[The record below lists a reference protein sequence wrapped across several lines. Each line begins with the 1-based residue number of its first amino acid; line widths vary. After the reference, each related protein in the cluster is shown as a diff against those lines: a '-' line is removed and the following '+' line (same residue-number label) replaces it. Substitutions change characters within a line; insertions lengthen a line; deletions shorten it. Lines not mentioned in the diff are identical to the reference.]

1 MRKILIFVFL
11 FFIPCVIYSKFANT
25 YEFLNIPETGI
36 NEIAS
41 QCGSAIVEGIE
52 SVYCNPAG
60 FAENKSKNIIFSD
73 TENIGNTRKLSLFY
87 GDKARFFN
95 YALGVKYFYLKE
107 CITFN
112 NSGVNYNSY
121 SINFLISHNIKF
133 IKKHLNYGINLKFIK
148 STIWNYHSSLILFN
162 IGVIYKMCIPLLM
175 GKVSKE
181 NFTTGISIQNV
192 GFIIKSYNQEE
203 KIPLI
208 VNVGFKYKIVHSNNF
223 DTSIFIN
230 YSYNILAQKY
240 LSSGLKLNL
249 FNFIFLS
256 CAYKFGNFI
265 NPISTGVGL
274 NYRLNKTNYGFYYT
288 LMPVKDLD
296 CIHTVSLIISL

>member
-1 MRKILIFVFL
+1 MF
-11 FFIPCVIYSKFANT
+11 
-25 YEFLNIPETGI
+25 
-36 NEIAS
+36 
-41 QCGSAIVEGIE
+41 
-52 SVYCNPAG
+52 
-60 FAENKSKNIIFSD
+60 
-73 TENIGNTRKLSLFY
+73 
-87 GDKARFFN
+87 
-95 YALGVKYFYLKE
+95 
-107 CITFN
+107 
-112 NSGVNYNSY
+112 
-121 SINFLISHNIKF
+121 
-133 IKKHLNYGINLKFIK
+133 
-148 STIWNYHSSLILFN
+148 
-162 IGVIYKMCIPLLM
+162 IPLLM